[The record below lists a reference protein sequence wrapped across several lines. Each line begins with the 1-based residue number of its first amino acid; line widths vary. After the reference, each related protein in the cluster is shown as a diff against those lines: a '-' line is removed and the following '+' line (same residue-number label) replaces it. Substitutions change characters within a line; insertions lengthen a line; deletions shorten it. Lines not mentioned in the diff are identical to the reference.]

1 MKKTL
6 ALLMAL
12 LLVLLTVPA
21 MADVPTLE
29 ALFAGTPIDVP
40 FDYDGTHHIDMKYN
54 DSAYDVFFFWEE
66 NGKLQYDNS
75 KTAVTSDG
83 TWYFYPYGQGMTEE
97 IWKEKGYRSWVTY
110 LSGDFGKTCVD
121 WYASYIEKDGV
132 PYVRLS
138 MNPWEI
144 GADGQPVEIV
154 LEGDD
159 RFWNKYKEQMEEII
173 ETTDTTG
180 EPTACDHVWYDHNTI
195 CVAGIE
201 FRQVRSDLTNKWYN
215 FAAIDLTNDGVQKF
229 DLVASNVFVIGSVT
243 VTKNGDEVV
252 VDWKLN
258 RQGTN
263 DANFIL
269 ENEFLTIF
277 PDLNAVTEV
286 EPSKFEGVTYAF
298 GQPISIANDLGG
310 DTNVLLYICNQATYC
325 DNLSYAYLN
334 PIYHARYWANL
345 PSRVAQRNAMM
356 ELVNADIADMEMT
369 ASPMAEN
376 VVDSQPT
383 EAYALQT
390 ESFWGVDGGWML
402 NMDGTITWADNDVT
416 AGQYK
421 MQMMV
426 DEAQGSA
433 VSVKAIAGQNIELM
447 YTMFDPVKSGVSI
460 ENGVLELMVYVS
472 DTAYLENTWS
482 VFELISGQTS
492 WIGGASLRWY
502 LDANV
507 ITQPG
512 WNKVTLKLSDAET
525 LGEAFKPNKLKFFY
539 FAATNVPEDVE
550 FRLANIRLLEE

>member
-1 MKKTL
+1 MKKAL

-21 MADVPTLE
+21 MADAPKLE
-29 ALFAGTPIDVP
+29 PLFAGTPIDVP
-40 FDYDGTHHIDMKYN
+40 FDHVGTHCINIDYN
-54 DSAYDVFFFWEE
+54 GSPYNIVYLWDDDGEIVYDASATGQTGHHE
-66 NGKLQYDNS
+66 
-75 KTAVTSDG
+75 
-83 TWYFYPYGQGMTEE
+83 WYFDPNGAGLDIEAWKAIGSRACVAFMT
-97 IWKEKGYRSWVTY
+97 
-110 LSGDFGKTCVD
+110 GDFGQVYSD

-132 PYVRLS
+132 PYVRLAV
-138 MNPWEI
+138 NPWKI
-144 GADGQPVEIV
+144 GENGEPVEIDLDEDKRWV
-154 LEGDD
+154 NVNGG
-159 RFWNKYKEQMEEII
+159 KIQTII
-173 ETTDTTG
+173 ENAGGDQ
-180 EPTACDHVWYDHNTI
+180 PSCCDHVWYDHNTI

-201 FRQVRSDLTNKWYN
+201 FRQVRSDLTRKWYN

-356 ELVNADIADMEMT
+356 ELVNVDIAE
-369 ASPMAEN
+369 
-376 VVDSQPT
+376 
-383 EAYALQT
+383 
-390 ESFWGVDGGWML
+390 
-402 NMDGTITWADNDVT
+402 
-416 AGQYK
+416 
-421 MQMMV
+421 
-426 DEAQGSA
+426 
-433 VSVKAIAGQNIELM
+433 
-447 YTMFDPVKSGVSI
+447 
-460 ENGVLELMVYVS
+460 
-472 DTAYLENTWS
+472 
-482 VFELISGQTS
+482 
-492 WIGGASLRWY
+492 
-502 LDANV
+502 
-507 ITQPG
+507 
-512 WNKVTLKLSDAET
+512 
-525 LGEAFKPNKLKFFY
+525 
-539 FAATNVPEDVE
+539 
-550 FRLANIRLLEE
+550 